1 MPVARFKQD
10 TTIAEEMWRR
20 YAFMRDNGHADFV
33 TKAEKCDSF
42 FLGKQWDE
50 KVKKQLDRQRRP
62 ALTINKIL
70 ATIGTLMGDQIQNRT
85 EIAFRA
91 KRPGFDPVAAALIK
105 LFKHISDDNQL
116 DWLRAEVFADGIIT
130 SRGFYDV
137 RLKFDDNLMG
147 EVGIELLN
155 PKNVLIDPTAEDF
168 DPRKWMDVITTKWY
182 SLIEIENTWGKDAA
196 KELKGAIQSGG
207 LYNADVIE
215 SQRDRFGSPTA
226 RGWYDSNDNPQ
237 SRLVRVIERQYRETT
252 RQEHFVD
259 LTTGD
264 IRPVPETWDR
274 DRIAAVVEQYQFAV
288 VPRDTTR
295 IRWCTVAGSLV
306 LHHEWSPYKNMTVV
320 PYFPYARRGRTMGLV
335 ENLLD
340 PQEILNKVSSQELH
354 VVNTTANSGWKVKAG
369 ALTNMSLRDLEER
382 GAETGL
388 VIETNGDPDKDLV
401 KIQPNQYPTGL
412 DRASY
417 KAEEH
422 IKTIS
427 MVTDTMMGN
436 DREDV
441 AAKAITAK
449 QGRSA
454 AVHAK
459 PLDNLARSDFFLAR
473 AILDIVQEFYSE
485 PRVYNIVT
493 DRLTGAATPVGFN
506 QPDPA
511 TGEIVNDLTLGEF
524 HVIVTATPARE
535 AFEDSQFEQAVQLRE
550 LLGDQVPATVLVKN
564 SRLLDRGEIIQQ
576 MEAQANSPEAQE
588 QQAVQMELLR
598 TELAKAQAD
607 VAKTQADAEQRVAK
621 AEAQV
626 ADMKRKIAET
636 SHKMATDTPEV
647 RQQESE
653 QQMAMDRERHAMT
666 MQQETEKHALDM
678 QTKQNDSMA
687 KAQEAQLGL
696 DATQQQH
703 QMNLQHQQEVHAQRI
718 AQQKT
723 TLTEKKGSSD
733 E

>member
-1 MPVARFKQD
+1 MARFKQD
-10 TTIAEEMWRR
+10 TSIAEEMWRR
-20 YAFMRDNGHADFV
+20 YAFMRDNGHTDFV
-33 TKAEKCDSF
+33 TKAEKCDAF

-62 ALTINKIL
+62 AMTINKIL

-91 KRPGFDPVAAALIK
+91 KRPGYDPVAAALIK

-116 DWLRAEVFADGIIT
+116 DWIRAEVFADGIIT

-155 PKNVLIDPTAEDF
+155 PKNVLLDPTAEDY
-168 DPRKWMDVITTKWY
+168 DPQKWMDVITTKWY
-182 SLIEIENTWGKDAA
+182 SLVEIERTWGKSAA
-196 KELKGAIQSGG
+196 KELKGSIESGG
-207 LYNADVIE
+207 AYDPDVLE
-215 SQRDRFGSPTA
+215 SQRDRFGAPTA
-226 RGWYDSNDNPQ
+226 RGWYDGADNPQ

-274 DRIAAVVEQYQFAV
+274 DRIAAVVEQYKFAV
-288 VPRDTTR
+288 VKRDTTR
-295 IRWCTVAGSLV
+295 IRWCTVADKLV
-306 LHHEWSPYKNMTVV
+306 LHNEWSPYKNFTVV
-320 PYFPYARRGRTMGLV
+320 PYFPHARRGRTMGLV

-369 ALTNMSLRDLEER
+369 TLTNMSLRDLEER

-441 AAKAITAK
+441 AAKAIAAK

-473 AILDIVQEFYSE
+473 AILDVVQEYYTE

-493 DRLTGAATPVGFN
+493 DRLTGATEPLELN
-506 QPDPA
+506 QVDPA
-511 TGEIVNDLTLGEF
+511 TNAIVNDLTLGEY
-524 HVIVTATPARE
+524 HIIVTTTPARE

-550 LLGDQVPATVLVKN
+550 LLGDEVPASVLVKN
-564 SRLLDRGEIIQQ
+564 SRLLDRGEIMQQ
-576 MEAQANSPEAQE
+576 MEVRAQSPEAQE
-588 QQAVQMELLR
+588 QQAAQIEMLR
-598 TELAKAQAD
+598 AEVAKAQAE
-607 VAKTQADAEQRVAK
+607 VAKVQADAMQKEAK

-626 ADMKRKIAET
+626 ADMKRKLAET
-636 SHKMATDTPEV
+636 SHKMATDTPEI
-647 RQQESE
+647 RRQESE
-653 QQMAMDRERHAMT
+653 QQMELEREKHAMT
-666 MQQETEKHALDM
+666 MQQQAEKHSLDM
-678 QTKQNDSMA
+678 QTRQVDSA
-687 KAQEAQLGL
+687 VKAQEAQLGL
-696 DATQQQH
+696 DATQRQH
-703 QMNLQHQQEVHAQRI
+703 EMSLAHQQENHDLAMTQ
-718 AQQKT
+718 AKQKPYPV
-723 TLTEKKGSSD
+723 KKGSSD

>member
-1 MPVARFKQD
+1 MSRYQMDYTLAD
-10 TTIAEEMWRR
+10 EMWRR
-20 YAFMRDNGHADFV
+20 YSYMRDNGHSDYVA
-33 TKAEKCDSF
+33 KAEKCDQF

-62 ALTINKIL
+62 AMTINKIL

-91 KRPGFDPVAAALIK
+91 KRPGYDPVAAALIK

-116 DWLRAEVFADGIIT
+116 DWIRAEVFADGIIT

-155 PKNVLIDPTAEDF
+155 PKNVLLDPTAEDY
-168 DPRKWMDVITTKWY
+168 DPQKWMDVITTKWY
-182 SLIEIENTWGKDAA
+182 SLVEIERTWGKSAA
-196 KELKGAIQSGG
+196 KELKGSIESGG
-207 LYNADVIE
+207 AYDPDVLE
-215 SQRDRFGSPTA
+215 SQRDRFGAPTA
-226 RGWYDSNDNPQ
+226 RGWYDGADNPQ

-274 DRIAAVVEQYQFAV
+274 DRIAAVVEQYKFAV
-288 VPRDTTR
+288 VKRDTTR
-295 IRWCTVAGSLV
+295 IRWCTVADKLV
-306 LHHEWSPYKNMTVV
+306 LHNEWSPYKNFTVV
-320 PYFPYARRGRTMGLV
+320 PYFPHARRGRTMGLV

-369 ALTNMSLRDLEER
+369 TLTNMSLRDLEER

-473 AILDIVQEFYSE
+473 AILDVVQEYYTE

-493 DRLTGAATPVGFN
+493 DRLTGATEPLELN
-506 QPDPA
+506 QVDPA
-511 TGEIVNDLTLGEF
+511 TNAIVNDLTLGEY
-524 HVIVTATPARE
+524 HIIVTTTPARE

-550 LLGDQVPATVLVKN
+550 LLGDEVPASVLVKN
-564 SRLLDRGEIIQQ
+564 SRLLDRGEIMQQ
-576 MEAQANSPEAQE
+576 MEARAQSPEAQE
-588 QQAVQMELLR
+588 QQAAQMELMR
-598 TELAKAQAD
+598 AEVAKAQAE
-607 VAKTQADAEQRVAK
+607 VAKVQADAEQKVAK

-626 ADMKRKIAET
+626 ADMKRKLAET
-636 SHKMATDTPEV
+636 SHKLATDTPEI
-647 RQQESE
+647 RRQESE
-653 QQMAMDRERHAMT
+653 QQMELEREKHAMT
-666 MQQETEKHALDM
+666 MQQQAEKHSLDM
-678 QTKQNDSMA
+678 QTRQVDSA
-687 KAQEAQLGL
+687 VKAQEAQLGL
-696 DATQQQH
+696 DATQRQH
-703 QMNLQHQQEVHAQRI
+703 EMSLAHQQENHDLAMTQ
-718 AQQKT
+718 AKQKPDPV
-723 TLTEKKGSSD
+723 KKGSSD

>member
-1 MPVARFKQD
+1 MSRYQMDYTLAD
-10 TTIAEEMWRR
+10 EMWRR
-20 YAFMRDNGHADFV
+20 YSYMRDNGHADYV
-33 TKAEKCDSF
+33 AKAEKCDQF

-62 ALTINKIL
+62 AVTVNKIL

-91 KRPGFDPVAAALIK
+91 KRPGYDPVAAALIK

-147 EVGIELLN
+147 EVGIEMLN
-155 PKNVLIDPTAEDF
+155 PKNVLLDPTAEDY
-168 DPRKWMDVITTKWY
+168 DPKKWMDVITTKWY
-182 SLIEIENTWGKDAA
+182 SLVEIERTWGKSAA
-196 KELKGAIQSGG
+196 KELKGSIESGG
-207 LYNADVIE
+207 AYDPDVLE
-215 SQRDRFGSPTA
+215 SQRDRFGAPTA
-226 RGWYDSNDNPQ
+226 RGWYDGADNPQ

-274 DRIAAVVEQYQFAV
+274 DRIAAVVEQYKFAV
-288 VPRDTTR
+288 VKRDTTR
-295 IRWCTVAGSLV
+295 IRWCTVADKLV
-306 LHHEWSPYKNMTVV
+306 LHNEWSPYKNFTVV
-320 PYFPYARRGRTMGLV
+320 PYFPYNRRGRTMGPV

-340 PQEILNKVSSQELH
+340 PQEILNKVTSQELH

-388 VIETNGDPDKDLV
+388 VIETNGDPDKDIV

-441 AAKAITAK
+441 AAKAIAAK

-473 AILDIVQEFYSE
+473 AILDIVQEYYSE

-493 DRLTGAATPVGFN
+493 DRLTGATEPLELN
-506 QPDPA
+506 QFDPA
-511 TGEIVNDLTLGEF
+511 TNAIVNDLTLGEF
-524 HVIVTATPARE
+524 HVIVTTTPARE

-550 LLGDQVPATVLVKN
+550 LLGDEVPASVLVKN
-564 SRLLDRGEIIQQ
+564 SRLLDRGEIMQQ
-576 MEAQANSPEAQE
+576 MEARAQSPEAQE
-588 QQAVQMELLR
+588 QQAAQMELMR
-598 TELAKAQAD
+598 AEVAKAQAE
-607 VAKTQADAEQRVAK
+607 VAKVQADAEQKVAK

-626 ADMKRKIAET
+626 ADMKRKMAET
-636 SHKMATDTPEV
+636 SHKLATDTPEI
-647 RQQESE
+647 RRQESE
-653 QQMAMDRERHAMT
+653 QQMALEREKHSMT
-666 MQQETEKHALDM
+666 MQQQAEKHSLDM
-678 QTKQNDSMA
+678 QTRQVDGA
-687 KAQEAQLGL
+687 VKAQEAQLGL
-696 DATQQQH
+696 DATQRQH
-703 QMNLQHQQEVHAQRI
+703 EMSLAHQQENHDLAMTQ
-718 AQQKT
+718 AKQKPDPV
-723 TLTEKKGSSD
+723 KKGSSD